1 MYGMDYR
8 GIYFFKTQKTTNMK
22 VIIWIYENDLDTLL
36 KGEPV
41 DYFEKEPGFAEQV
54 IQVIIDPDQ
63 YQQLK
68 DTNNE

>member
-1 MYGMDYR
+1 
-8 GIYFFKTQKTTNMK
+8 MK